1 MTILVGMV
9 GSDGIVFAADE
20 LMVRQAPHAAE
31 YDDRVLIQKIQH
43 SAQHHVAFA
52 GVGDH
57 ATRQVEQEFLSAL
70 DQSCF
75 DFKNVKRSLEHIT
88 RDTIKKIRT
97 KAEQDY
103 LTEEEH
109 RIAFDQ
115 HLPRALLIVFYGDQ
129 LPERQL
135 WSVCI
140 QDAPAVVQITGCRVN
155 GGLGNLCRF
164 FADYYRPGT
173 SVSSLKHLAAYTVL
187 AASRFDSL
195 MIGGLELAVIDGNG
209 FRLISENEKAA
220 LRQGYD
226 DFDAMVRSQLLPRP
240 ASQ

>member
-1 MTILVGMV
+1 MTLLVGMV

-20 LMVRQAPHAAE
+20 LMMRQAPVVTE

-43 SAQHHVAFA
+43 SDVHHVAFA
-52 GVGDH
+52 GIGDQ
-57 ATRQVEQEFLSAL
+57 ATREVEQEFLSAL

-75 DFKNVKRSLEHIT
+75 DFKNVKRSLERVT
-88 RDTIKKIRT
+88 GGAFRKIRT
-97 KAEQDY
+97 KAEQDHPS
-103 LTEEEH
+103 EEER
-109 RIAFDQ
+109 RIIFDQ
-115 HLPRALLIVFYGDQ
+115 HLPRALLIAFYGHQ

-140 QDAPAVVQITGCRVN
+140 QDTPAVVQITGCRVN

-164 FADYYRPGT
+164 FADYYRPGKP
-173 SVSSLKHLAAYTVL
+173 VSSLKHLAAYTVL

-195 MIGGLELAVIDGNG
+195 MIGGLQLAIIDGNG
-209 FRLISENEKAA
+209 FQFVTERERAA

-226 DFDAMVRSQLLPRP
+226 DFDAMVRAQLLPP
-240 ASQ
+240 